1 MPRQAKNAQEAR
13 ESGMAAGE
21 DGKGGNPALREWAAQ
36 LVAHGER
43 IGITTQDI
51 CDRLGITRSYFNVF
65 RRGAKA
71 GTEPSQEILRRSA
84 EFLDVSFVQVLLLAG
99 VLGPQDFYLSSTL
112 EGNLDKALSRM
123 RADDEW
129 VSYLPTAEQWK
140 DLPLNVRV
148 GISLLYERASYNI
161 HKGTYKALLEHI
173 EIEVP
178 VPPDADE
185 GSPSARRRGSTS
197 AAKKKSSR

>member
-1 MPRQAKNAQEAR
+1 MPRQAKSAHEAS
-13 ESGMAAGE
+13 ENGKATSE

-43 IGITTQDI
+43 LGVTTQDI

-65 RRGAKA
+65 RRGAPA
-71 GTEPSQEILRRSA
+71 GTEPSRDILRRSA

-112 EGNLDKALSRM
+112 EGNLDKALTSM

-129 VSYLPTAEQWK
+129 VSYLPTPEQWK

-148 GISLLYERASYNI
+148 GIALLYERASYNV
-161 HKGTYKALLEHI
+161 HKGTYKAVLEHI

-178 VPPDADE
+178 VPDEADD
-185 GSPSARRRGSTS
+185 GASPAARRRTA
-197 AAKKKSSR
+197 AAKKKSGR